1 MDTEEK
7 WEDTEINIKH
17 MELTAQKR
25 EILGK
30 RLRALRKQ
38 GFIPAEFYSR
48 EEENLHLSVLA
59 KEFNKIFKEAG
70 ESAIIK
76 LNVDGKKINA
86 LIHDVQKNSLTDA
99 ISHIDFYGIKM
110 DEKIRVSIPLLFGG
124 ESLAVKEGGVLIK
137 AIHELEIEALP
148 ADLPHHI
155 EVDLGKLAIIGD
167 SILVKDLNFSK
178 GAKVLINMETVIATV
193 VEQKAEEEV
202 APVVSVED
210 VKVETE
216 EKKEAREKEK
226 EAA

>member
-1 MDTEEK
+1 
-7 WEDTEINIKH
+7 
-17 MELTAQKR
+17 MEVTAQKR

-30 RLRALRKQ
+30 RLKALRRQ
-38 GFIPAEFYSR
+38 GFVPAEFCGR
-48 EEENLHLSVLA
+48 EAENLHLSVSV

-76 LNVDGKKINA
+76 LSVDGKKINA
-86 LIHDVQKNSLTDA
+86 LIHDVQKNPITDA

-124 ESLAVKEGGVLIK
+124 ESLAIKEGGVLIK

-155 EVDLGKLAIIGD
+155 EVDLGKLVAIGD
-167 SILVKDLNFSK
+167 SILVKDLDVDKNLPA
-178 GAKVLINMETVIATV
+178 GRQGVKVMINAETVIATI

-216 EKKEAREKEK
+216 EKKEARAEAKVIKEK
-226 EAA
+226 E

>member
-1 MDTEEK
+1 
-7 WEDTEINIKH
+7 

-30 RLRALRKQ
+30 RLKALRRQ
-38 GFIPAEFYSR
+38 GFIPAEFYGR
-48 EEENLHLSVLA
+48 EADNLHLSVLA
-59 KEFNKIFKEAG
+59 KEFNKVFKEAG

-76 LNVDGKKINA
+76 LSVDGKKINA
-86 LIHDVQKNSLTDA
+86 LIHDVQKDALTDA
-99 ISHIDFYGIKM
+99 VSHIDFYGIKM
-110 DEKIRVSIPLLFGG
+110 DEKIHVSIPLAFNG

-155 EVDLGKLAIIGD
+155 EVDLGKLAAIGD
-167 SILVKDLNFSK
+167 SILVKDLNVGK
-178 GAKVLINMETVIATV
+178 GVKVMINAETVIATV
-193 VEQKAEEEV
+193 VEQKAKEEV
-202 APVVSVED
+202 APTVSVED

-216 EKKEAREKEK
+216 EKKKAREKEK

>member
-1 MDTEEK
+1 
-7 WEDTEINIKH
+7 

-30 RLRALRKQ
+30 RLKALRRQ
-38 GFIPAEFYSR
+38 GFIPAEFYGR
-48 EEENLHLSVLA
+48 EADNLHLSVLA
-59 KEFNKIFKEAG
+59 KEFNKVFKEAG

-76 LNVDGKKINA
+76 LSVDGKKINA
-86 LIHDVQKNSLTDA
+86 LIHDVQKDALTDT

-110 DEKIRVSIPLLFGG
+110 DEKIRVSIPLSFSG
-124 ESLAVKEGGVLIK
+124 ESPAVKEGGVLIK

-155 EVDLGKLAIIGD
+155 EVDLGKLAVIGD
-167 SILVKDLNFSK
+167 SILVKDLK
-178 GAKVLINMETVIATV
+178 IDHKVKVMINAETVIATV
-193 VEQKAEEEV
+193 VEQKAKEEV
-202 APVVSVED
+202 APTVSVED

>member
-1 MDTEEK
+1 
-7 WEDTEINIKH
+7 

-30 RLRALRKQ
+30 RLKALRKQ
-38 GFIPAEFYSR
+38 GFIPAEFYGR
-48 EEENLHLSVLA
+48 EAENLHLSVLA

-70 ESAIIK
+70 ESAIIE

-86 LIHDVQKNSLTDA
+86 LIHDIQKNSLMGA

-110 DEKIRVSIPLLFGG
+110 DEKIRVSIPLLFSG

-155 EVDLGKLAIIGD
+155 EVDLGKLVIIGD
-167 SILVKDLNFSK
+167 SILVKDLNVDK
-178 GAKVLINMETVIATV
+178 KVKVMINLETVIATV

-202 APVVSVED
+202 VPTVSVED
-210 VKVETE
+210 VKIETE
-216 EKKEAREKEK
+216 EKKEARAEAKVTKEK
-226 EAA
+226 E

>member
-1 MDTEEK
+1 
-7 WEDTEINIKH
+7 
-17 MELTAQKR
+17 MELTVQKR

-30 RLRALRKQ
+30 KLKALRKQ
-38 GFIPAEFYSR
+38 GFIPAEFYGR
-48 EEENLHLSVLA
+48 EAENLHLSVLA

-86 LIHDVQKNSLTDA
+86 LIHDVQKNSLTGA
-99 ISHIDFYGIKM
+99 VSNIDFYGIKM
-110 DEKIRVSIPLLFGG
+110 DEKIRVDIPLLFNG
-124 ESLAVKEGGVLIK
+124 ESPAVKEGGVLIK

-155 EVDLGKLAIIGD
+155 EVDLGKLAVIGN
-167 SILVKDLNFSK
+167 SILVKDLNVDK
-178 GAKVLINMETVIATV
+178 KVKVMINLETVVATIV
-193 VEQKAEEEV
+193 APKAEEEV
-202 APVVSVED
+202 APVVNIED